1 MPRERTTM
9 RKIREILRLK
19 WQHARS
25 HREVASSCNIGYGTV
40 VELLRR
46 AENAGLVDWAS
57 LENRDDGELEAL
69 LYPPP
74 PPRGE
79 GRHAPDF
86 AEVYLESKRPGV
98 TLQLLW
104 EEYRER
110 YPTGYG
116 YSWYCEEFRK
126 FTGTLNV
133 TLRQDYKAGE
143 QMQVDWAG
151 QTLSILDP
159 ETGEVREAQLFVAC
173 LAASQL
179 IYAELTW
186 DQTLEEWIKVHIHA
200 LEYFGGIPELL
211 VPDNTKTAITSP
223 CRYEPQENP
232 TYAEMARHYG
242 MAVIPARVRK
252 PRDKAK
258 VENGVQQSERRILAK
273 LRDMTF
279 FYLADANQAVWKL
292 LEELNDRERKDLG
305 MSRREL
311 FEKIE
316 KGALRPLPAE
326 RYCISLWKKVRV
338 GPDYHVEF
346 QKHYYSVPYRLVS
359 QELYLRATAQIV
371 ELFLKSKSVA
381 SHVRCHHLGHST
393 TNEHM
398 PKSHQEF
405 RNWTPER
412 LVAWARK
419 SGEST
424 AEVAEAILQARHHPQ
439 QGFRSCL
446 GLTGLGKRYGDTRLE
461 AACTRALSI
470 NSPTYSSVKSILC
483 TSLDLRPLVEE
494 KPNAT
499 SQLEHANVRGPG
511 YYSGGNE
518 S

>member
-19 WQHARS
+19 WQHGRS
-25 HREVASSCNIGYGTV
+25 HREVASSCNVGYGTV
-40 VELLRR
+40 VLVLRR
-46 AENAGLVDWAS
+46 AEKARLSWEMVES
-57 LENRDDGELEAL
+57 KDDGELEQM
-69 LYPPP
+69 LYPPAP
-74 PPRGE
+74 SRSE
-79 GRHAPDF
+79 DRQAPDF
-86 AEVYLESKRPGV
+86 AQVYLESKRPGV

-104 EEYRER
+104 EEYRLQ
-110 YPTGYG
+110 YPSGYG
-116 YSWYCEEFRK
+116 YSWFCDEFRA
-126 FTGTLNV
+126 FTGTLTV
-133 TLRQDYKAGE
+133 TMRQDYKAGE

-151 QTLSILDP
+151 QTLPITDR

-173 LAASQL
+173 LGASQL
-179 IYAELTW
+179 IYAELAW

-273 LRDMTF
+273 LRDVTF
-279 FYLADANQAVWKL
+279 FHLADANRAVSEL

-316 KGALRPLPAE
+316 KAALRPLPAE
-326 RYCISLWKKVRV
+326 RYCFSFWKKVRV

-346 QKHYYSVPYRLVS
+346 EKHFYSVPCRLVS
-359 QELYLRATAQIV
+359 QELYVKVTSLIV
-371 ELFLKSKSVA
+371 EIFSKSKSVA
-381 SHVRCHHLGHST
+381 SHLRCYHLGHST

-398 PKSHQEF
+398 PASHQQY
-405 RNWTPER
+405 RSWTPER
-412 LVAWARK
+412 LVRWARK
-419 SGEST
+419 SGEAT
-424 AEVAEAILQARHHPQ
+424 AQVAEEILGARRHPE

-446 GLTGLGKRYGDTRLE
+446 GLTSLGKKYGDARLE
-461 AACTRALSI
+461 AACILALSI
-470 NSPTYSSVKSILC
+470 RSSTYGSVKSILS
-483 TSLDLRPLVEE
+483 TGLDQRPPVEE
-494 KPNAT
+494 KANAT
-499 SQLEHANVRGPG
+499 SELIHSNVRGPA
-511 YYSGGNE
+511 YYREGNE

>member
-19 WQHARS
+19 WQHGRS
-25 HREVASSCNIGYGTV
+25 HRDVAASCNVGYGTV

-46 AENAGLVDWAS
+46 AGNAGLVDWQS
-57 LENRDDGELEAL
+57 VENRDDGELEEL
-69 LYPPP
+69 LYPPAP
-74 PPRGE
+74 ARSVV
-79 GRHAPDF
+79 RQTPDF
-86 AEVYLESKRPGV
+86 ARIYLESKRPGV

-104 EEYRER
+104 EEYRQQ

-116 YSWYCEEFRK
+116 YSWFCDEFRT
-126 FTGTLNV
+126 FTGALDV
-133 TLRQDYKAGE
+133 TMRQDYKAGE

-151 QTLSILDP
+151 QTLPITER
-159 ETGEVREAQLFVAC
+159 ETGETREAQLFVAC

-223 CRYEPQENP
+223 CRYEPEENP
-232 TYAEMARHYG
+232 TYAEMARYYG

-252 PRDKAK
+252 PRDKSK

-279 FYLADANQAVWKL
+279 FYLADANQAVWEL
-292 LEELNDRERKDLG
+292 LEELNHRERRDLG

-316 KGALRPLPAE
+316 KAVLRPLPAE
-326 RYCISLWKKVRV
+326 RYSLSLWKKVRV

-346 QKHYYSVPYRLVS
+346 ERHYYSVPFRLVG
-359 QELYLRATAQIV
+359 QELYLKASTRIV
-371 ELFLKSKSVA
+371 ELFWKSKSVA
-381 SHVRCHHLGHST
+381 SHLRCHHLGHST
-393 TNEHM
+393 INEHM
-398 PKSHQEF
+398 PRSHQEY

-419 SGEST
+419 SGAST
-424 AEVAEAILQARHHPQ
+424 AEVAATILQSRNHPE

-446 GLTGLGKRYGDTRLE
+446 GLTSLGKRYGDARLE
-461 AACTRALSI
+461 AACVLALNI
-470 NSPTYSSVKSILC
+470 RSPTYSSVKSILG
-483 TSLDLRPLVEE
+483 TGRDLRPPAEE
-494 KPNAT
+494 TANAT
-499 SQLEHANVRGPG
+499 SQLTHANVRGPG
-511 YYSGGNE
+511 YYSKGNE